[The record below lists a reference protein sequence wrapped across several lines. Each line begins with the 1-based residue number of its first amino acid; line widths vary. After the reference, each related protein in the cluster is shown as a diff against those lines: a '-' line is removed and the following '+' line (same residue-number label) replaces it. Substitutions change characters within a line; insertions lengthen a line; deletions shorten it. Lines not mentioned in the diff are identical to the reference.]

1 SLWIYKQQMGIK
13 TFVIFEFNK
22 NPADS
27 LDENTAMFISFKTK
41 DGKIINADVDKKTF
55 QIDGRWLSGRAING
69 IDSNELESITSG
81 TWDVRT
87 GARTNENITE
97 IIK

>member
-1 SLWIYKQQMGIK
+1 
-13 TFVIFEFNK
+13 
-22 NPADS
+22 
-27 LDENTAMFISFKTK
+27 
-41 DGKIINADVDKKTF
+41 
-55 QIDGRWLSGRAING
+55 
-69 IDSNELESITSG
+69 ITSG

>member
-1 SLWIYKQQMGIK
+1 
-13 TFVIFEFNK
+13 
-22 NPADS
+22 
-27 LDENTAMFISFKTK
+27 
-41 DGKIINADVDKKTF
+41 ADVDKKTF

>member
-1 SLWIYKQQMGIK
+1 
-13 TFVIFEFNK
+13 
-22 NPADS
+22 
-27 LDENTAMFISFKTK
+27 
-41 DGKIINADVDKKTF
+41 
-55 QIDGRWLSGRAING
+55 
-69 IDSNELESITSG
+69 ESITSG

>member
-1 SLWIYKQQMGIK
+1 
-13 TFVIFEFNK
+13 
-22 NPADS
+22 
-27 LDENTAMFISFKTK
+27 
-41 DGKIINADVDKKTF
+41 
-55 QIDGRWLSGRAING
+55 
-69 IDSNELESITSG
+69 ELESITSG

>member
-1 SLWIYKQQMGIK
+1 
-13 TFVIFEFNK
+13 
-22 NPADS
+22 
-27 LDENTAMFISFKTK
+27 
-41 DGKIINADVDKKTF
+41 
-55 QIDGRWLSGRAING
+55 
-69 IDSNELESITSG
+69 G